1 MKNRKICA
9 ILIAAVFAVAA
20 VVSCVFLSLVR
31 RVDVKYVLS
40 DGTDAAPLSASF
52 DALKGKCVLFVG
64 EDDVREILKD
74 YPYFYLDGKVKRN
87 FPNSVSFS
95 VKERRETYSL
105 NYDGKYYILDE
116 NGILL
121 AVKDSAEQKRSVIDV
136 EFSGVNLSSVTAG
149 QPLSTDCGELFDA
162 FLAMTKAVSLSD
174 NVKKATLLVMP
185 GRKDVLYETYTGVTV
200 EIPDACDSG
209 VEKAEAAFKAYNES
223 ADDYYKS
230 FDKITV
236 TKKSDGEMQV
246 TWTDKSV

>member
-1 MKNRKICA
+1 MKVA
-9 ILIAAVFAVAA
+9 LYGLGLIGGSLGRAALAKTDFAVYGCDPDESA
-20 VVSCVFLSLVR
+20 VLKAKMLGAIT
-31 RVDVKYVLS
+31 DV
-40 DGTDAAPLSASF
+40 
-52 DALKGKCVLFVG
+52 
-64 EDDVREILKD
+64 
-74 YPYFYLDGKVKRN
+74 
-87 FPNSVSFS
+87 
-95 VKERRETYSL
+95 
-105 NYDGKYYILDE
+105 LDE

-185 GRKDVLYETYTGVTV
+185 ERKDVLYETYTGVTV